1 MSQDTGY
8 PPPTRMSAS
17 GDATNET
24 EPSSSAQVAREQAG
38 EVGHSVQEAGQHVA
52 QTAVEQAREVASET
66 GRQARDLLAETRT
79 QLRDQAQSQQQRA
92 VDGLR
97 ALADE
102 LQQMA
107 EKGGQSGSV
116 ATELAHN
123 AADRVHGLA
132 RWLDQRSPGAMVEEV
147 RSFARRRPGAFLMGA
162 AFAGVIAGRL
172 TRGAAAAQQQGAEP
186 YAGPRDYSGTADYAG
201 TRAYADTGTYSGT
214 GTGTGTGMYSGTGD
228 YGDTGAGTGT
238 YSGTGDY
245 GGTGDYTGTSGETD
259 TRYHGT
265 TGDTGTRGETAGQPA
280 GDGYDER
287 RNPQQTSATT
297 AYPAGPGEA
306 NDDLYR
312 QQSGGYGSGTGRP
325 GGNDPAQP

>member
-1 MSQDTGY
+1 MRLEALRHPPGTGRSHRRKCGSWIRLTAGAAGYLPSVNELTHMEPEANPMSQDTGY

-186 YAGPRDYSGTADYAG
+186 HAGPRDYSGTADYGG
-201 TRAYADTGTYSGT
+201 TRA
-214 GTGTGTGMYSGTGD
+214 
-228 YGDTGAGTGT
+228 
-238 YSGTGDY
+238 Y

-306 NDDLYR
+306 
-312 QQSGGYGSGTGRP
+312 
-325 GGNDPAQP
+325 

>member
-214 GTGTGTGMYSGTGD
+214 GTGMYS
-228 YGDTGAGTGT
+228 
-238 YSGTGDY
+238 
-245 GGTGDYTGTSGETD
+245 GTGDYTGTSGETD

-287 RNPQQTSATT
+287 RNPQQTPATT